1 MKETGGRSDSITH
14 HGNRPETVAYLCAK
28 EEAQFAALGD
38 FLTAFQNTK
47 EEGETRLDRSIVLY
61 GTCMGSRNSHSNMH
75 LPMLIAGDG
84 FKHGQHLAFDTVNNY
99 PVAHLHLSMLHRLS
113 MEANAFSTS
122 KSTMRGLEL
131 A

>member
-14 HGNRPETVAYLCAK
+14 HGNRPETVADLRAK

-61 GTCMGSRNSHSNMH
+61 GTCMGSRNSYSNMH

-84 FKHGQHLAFDTVNNY
+84 FKHGQHLAFD
-99 PVAHLHLSMLHRLS
+99 HLHLSMLHRLS

>member
-1 MKETGGRSDSITH
+1 MIYGARM
-14 HGNRPETVAYLCAK
+14 GNANGHTNK
-28 EEAQFAALGD
+28 
-38 FLTAFQNTK
+38 NW
-47 EEGETRLDRSIVLY
+47 
-61 GTCMGSRNSHSNMH
+61 
-75 LPMLIAGDG
+75 PMLLAGGG
-84 FKHGQHLAFDTVNNY
+84 FRHGQHLAFDTVNNY